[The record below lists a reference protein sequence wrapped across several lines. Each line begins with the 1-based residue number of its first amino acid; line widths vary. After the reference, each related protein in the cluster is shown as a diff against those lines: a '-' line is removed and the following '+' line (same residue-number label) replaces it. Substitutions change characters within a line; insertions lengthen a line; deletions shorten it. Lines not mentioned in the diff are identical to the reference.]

1 MCGLKRPQYCFFTSW
16 CFYWYSTCRIL
27 SVMLCEAGA
36 PVTQTM
42 TFSQTSSIIS
52 LLRFHWQDW
61 TCTWTQIN
69 LIYLKLSN
77 PLWYTELFG
86 QLNGWYSMFLN
97 NNNLCIHWTLCTSPH
112 SLICISVK
120 NVITKIC
127 VQTFTLHTGYIN
139 FCMFAITQSDL
150 YSLWALGKCGP
161 VRFIACRSTWSFRVR
176 LKDCSLLHIFICMSR
191 SAWCSEIMIFFYN

>member
-1 MCGLKRPQYCFFTSW
+1 MCGLKRPHYCFFTSW

-69 LIYLKLSN
+69 LIYLKLSK
-77 PLWYTELFG
+77 PFLYTELFG
-86 QLNGWYSMFLN
+86 QLNDWYSMFLN
-97 NNNLCIHWTLCTSPH
+97 NSNLFIHWTLCTSDPH
-112 SLICISVK
+112 SLICIFVK
-120 NVITKIC
+120 NVIIKIC
-127 VQTFTLHTGYIN
+127 ENRCFFTDIYFTYRLYTFLHVCNNTI
-139 FCMFAITQSDL
+139 
-150 YSLWALGKCGP
+150 
-161 VRFIACRSTWSFRVR
+161 R
-176 LKDCSLLHIFICMSR
+176 SLLILS
-191 SAWCSEIMIFFYN
+191 SW